1 MLDLGI
7 PRGENTPV
15 RELIFSTL
23 HLLGFALTCVL
34 WFWALKV
41 KFKPKTGLLLAC
53 AIAIALGAST
63 EILQSYT
70 PDRHASWLGPDREFQ
85 RQLDRGAVD
94 LATICSFCL
103 TDFMPWI
110 LWQFRPAKFRGC
122 SRADFPVRSSCARM
136 GGYTICE
143 NMTMKRLLMTCLL
156 LSSLIFA
163 SGIQAQTTISQ
174 YTPITKAICG
184 SLT

>member
-1 MLDLGI
+1 MKYISSSIQSAAARWFLAIAWSSLLALLLLQGEAEPVLDLGI

-70 PDRHASWLGPDREFQ
+70 PDRHASWLDLIANFSGSLIAARLIW
-85 RQLDRGAVD
+85 RQ
-94 LATICSFCL
+94 F
-103 TDFMPWI
+103 
-110 LWQFRPAKFRGC
+110 
-122 SRADFPVRSSCARM
+122 VRSA
-136 GGYTICE
+136 
-143 NMTMKRLLMTCLL
+143 
-156 LSSLIFA
+156 
-163 SGIQAQTTISQ
+163 
-174 YTPITKAICG
+174 
-184 SLT
+184 